1 MNFNE
6 IKVYGYGTLA
16 ITIVCGL
23 SLLGIVLLPCIKKKV
38 YDKIL
43 IILTGLAIGSIQII
57 LEIYSVIYN
66 SINYLSIN

>member
-1 MNFNE
+1 LNFTE

-23 SLLGIVLLPCIKKKV
+23 SLLGIILLPCIKKKV

-43 IILTGLAIGSIQII
+43 IILTGLAIGSI
-57 LEIYSVIYN
+57 EIF
-66 SINYLSIN
+66 